1 LHEIPTGEPYYEDA
15 ESLIAEASFLVGEWD
30 FAIDTLRAH
39 LSRGSAPVDSV
50 LASIR
55 LAEALLD
62 RAASDA
68 DAERREAAG
77 REALTLSRHAAARA
91 PAAVATAFGADK
103 AQPRALVLLPP
114 AERAQRARPSADED
128 LDRVRALEEGRQHD
142 AARQAADL

>member
-1 LHEIPTGEPYYEDA
+1 KGYAKLGAGRALLRGGRAREALDRLHEIPTGEPYYEDA

-68 DAERREAAG
+68 HAERRAA
-77 REALTLSRHAAARA
+77 
-91 PAAVATAFGADK
+91 
-103 AQPRALVLLPP
+103 
-114 AERAQRARPSADED
+114 
-128 LDRVRALEEGRQHD
+128 
-142 AARQAADL
+142 